1 MIARLNFSLPSL
13 SLSSAPLTPAARGV
27 QNEPLALSDV
37 PRIETDEKSANLL
50 ALRVIFQRERVSHS
64 QALLELE
71 VFLLANSASFIS
83 DISGSIMRKAF

>member
-1 MIARLNFSLPSL
+1 M
-13 SLSSAPLTPAARGV
+13 

-71 VFLLANSASFIS
+71 VFLLANSATFSASLLVYVLSKKYGIWFCDLLYVS
-83 DISGSIMRKAF
+83 VTRVSMPDRAH